1 MAELELN
8 DYSGL
13 IGTPDNPYQQAYN
26 DSCAIKS
33 QQLILNEFGVD
44 VTEDQLV
51 QYSAEHGWYDGNG
64 TAMEDV
70 GKILA
75 DAGIP
80 CTQSVDANVYDL
92 ANELAQGHKVIV
104 AVDSGELWDNG
115 ILDWLKDIFM
125 GDTPD
130 HALIVAGIDMTDPDN
145 PMVIL
150 TDPGTGQPA
159 QPYPLD
165 QFMDAWGDSQNFM
178 VSTNVPTP
186 AAVDSFTANG
196 MNDMHLPEIAGVD
209 YNTFQDF
216 QSYSHLIEPT
226 LLPDLNMAFQS
237 YPTMPT
243 PDFNMAIDNMGLPT
257 YDMSL
262 FQPTPLPFDPMTFD
276 YGGLDTGWM
285 TDSFDTYSEEQAM
298 IDARTYDKMSGYH
311 QDALDHAQQC
321 IDNGDYFHAQIW
333 QNQANDIQSD
343 MDDLM
348 LDL

>member
-1 MAELELN
+1 MAELNLN
-8 DYSGL
+8 DYSGM
-13 IGTPDNPYQQAYN
+13 IGTPNNPYQQAYN
-26 DSCAIKS
+26 DTCAIKS
-33 QQLILNEFGVD
+33 QQLILNEFGVP

-51 QYSAEHGWYDGNG
+51 QYSAEHGWYSGNG

-70 GKILA
+70 GRILA

-80 CTQSVDANVYDL
+80 CTQSVDANIYDL

-115 ILDWLKDIFM
+115 ILDWLKDIFL

-145 PMVIL
+145 PVVIL

-165 QFMDAWGDSQNFM
+165 QFIDAWGDSQNFM
-178 VSTNVPTP
+178 VSTDVPTP
-186 AAVDSFTANG
+186 AAVESFTTNG
-196 MNDMHLPEIAGVD
+196 MTDMHLPEIAGVD

-216 QSYSHLIEPT
+216 QSYSHLIEPAQ
-226 LLPDLNMAFQS
+226 LPELNLAFQT
-237 YPTMPT
+237 YPTMPV
-243 PDFNMAIDNMGLPT
+243 PDFNMAIENVGLPY

-262 FQPTPLPFDPMTFD
+262 FQPTPMLFDPMAFN
-276 YGGLDTGWM
+276 YGGLDNSWM
-285 TDSFDTYSEEQAM
+285 MDSFSSYSAEDAL
-298 IDARTYDKMSGYH
+298 IDAQTYDKLSGYH

-321 IDNGDYFHAQIW
+321 LDNGDYFNAQMW
-333 QNQANDIQSD
+333 QSEARHIQSD
-343 MDDLM
+343 MDDL
-348 LDL
+348 L

>member
-1 MAELELN
+1 MAELDLN

-26 DSCAIKS
+26 DTCAIKS
-33 QQLILNEFGVD
+33 QQLILNDFGVA

-51 QYSAEHGWYDGNG
+51 QYSAEHGWYNGNG

-130 HALIVAGIDMTDPDN
+130 HALIVAGIDMTDPNN

-186 AAVDSFTANG
+186 AALDSFTSNG
-196 MNDMHLPEIAGVD
+196 MNDLHLPEVAGVD

-216 QSYSHLIEPT
+216 QSYSHLIDPN
-226 LLPDLNMAFQS
+226 LISDLNIAFQS

-243 PDFNMAIDNMGLPT
+243 PDFNMAIDNADLPY

-262 FQPTPLPFDPMTFD
+262 FQPSSLSLDPMAFN
-276 YGGLDTGWM
+276 YGGLDTSWM
-285 TDSFDTYSEEQAM
+285 TDSFNSYSVDDAI
-298 IDARTYDKMSGYH
+298 IDAQTYDKLSDYH
-311 QDALDHAQQC
+311 QDALDHAQEC
-321 IDNGDYFHAQIW
+321 LDSGDYFNAQMW
-333 QNQANDIQSD
+333 QSEARHIQSD
-343 MDDLM
+343 MDDL
-348 LDL
+348 L

>member
-1 MAELELN
+1 MANINLK
-8 DYSGL
+8 DYSGM
-13 IGTPDNPYQQAYN
+13 IGTPTNPYQQAYN
-26 DSCAIKS
+26 DTCAIKS
-33 QQLILNEFGVD
+33 QQLILNDFGVP

-51 QYSAEHGWYDGNG
+51 QYSAEHGWYNGNG

-80 CTQSVDANVYDL
+80 CTQTVDANAYDL

-104 AVDSGELWDNG
+104 AVDSEELWDNS
-115 ILDWLKDIFM
+115 ILDWLKDIFL

-130 HALIVAGIDMTDPDN
+130 HALIVAGIDMTDPNN

-178 VSTNVPTP
+178 VSTDVPTP
-186 AAVDSFTANG
+186 SAIDTFTANG
-196 MNDMHLPEIAGVD
+196 MSDMHLPEVAGVD
-209 YNTFQDF
+209 FGTFQDF

-226 LLPDLNMAFQS
+226 QLQDLNLAFQT
-237 YPTMPT
+237 YPTMPM
-243 PDFNMAIDNMGLPT
+243 PDFNMALDTYGLPT
-257 YDMSL
+257 FDMSL
-262 FQPTPLPFDPMTFD
+262 FPTPTNYVDPFSFN
-276 YGGLDTGWM
+276 YGGLDMGWLDM
-285 TDSFDTYSEEQAM
+285 SMNDYSIDDAL
-298 IDARTYDKMSGYH
+298 IDAQTYNKLDDLH

-321 IDNGDYFHAQIW
+321 LDDGMYISAQMW
-333 QNQANDIQSD
+333 QQQARDIQHD
-343 MDDLM
+343 MDNL
-348 LDL
+348 